1 MLFVAIFVAFSFVG
15 LGNLSTCLMTLD
27 EEERVKEEEEKRRKK
42 ERKGRKRISRPTL
55 FSSGSEQKSLTTSN
69 SARFSTC
76 IPPFLNVL
84 ITAICDVVF
93 ARRASDSGT

>member
-1 MLFVAIFVAFSFVG
+1 MLFVDIFVAFSFVG

-27 EEERVKEEEEKRRKK
+27 EEEREKGEQEKRRKK

-55 FSSGSEQKSLTTSN
+55 FSSSEQKSLTRSN